1 MRPKNKKDMILLI
14 VCLLINSL
22 IGVIFKYFNKYE
34 INNAQAITTNY
45 FVCLFTGSLVLG
57 RFALPPNIMEKDW
70 FWVAVLLGLLFVV
83 TFNLMAM
90 TVQHFGVGVATIFQ
104 KMSLIAPAL
113 LAVFYYGESA
123 PTTKISGIVLAVL
136 AIVLLS
142 YKKSKSG
149 GSSHHGWV
157 VFLPMTIFLG
167 SCVVDSCLFLVEKE
181 KWAPNGDIEF
191 VSALFFF
198 GGVFGLINL
207 FISYLKGK
215 FTFQLKNVYGGIF
228 LGIPNF
234 FSIYLLLLLLAKGW
248 DGSVVFPV
256 NNVGVLV
263 MAAIFGYF
271 LFGERWTKMTVAGFF
286 LACTSIVLI
295 AL

>member
-1 MRPKNKKDMILLI
+1 MILLI
-14 VCLLINSL
+14 VCILINSL
-22 IGVIFKYFNKYE
+22 IGVIFKYFNKFE

-45 FVCLFTGSLVLG
+45 FVCLLTGSLVLG
-57 RFALPPNIMEKDW
+57 RFALPSDIMQKDW
-70 FWVAVLLGLLFVV
+70 FWVAVLLGLLFVI
-83 TFNLMAM
+83 TFNLMAK

-113 LAVFYYGESA
+113 LAVFYYGEAA
-123 PTTKISGIVLAVL
+123 PITKIFGIVLAVL
-136 AIVLLS
+136 SIVLLS
-142 YKKSKSG
+142 YKKNKSD
-149 GSSHHGWV
+149 SPSHHGWV

-181 KWAPNGDIEF
+181 SWAPNGDIEF

-207 FISYLKGK
+207 IISSFNGK
-215 FTFQLKNVYGGIF
+215 FLFQIKNVVGGF
-228 LGIPNF
+228 VLGIPNF

-256 NNVGVLV
+256 NNVGVLI
-263 MAAIFGYF
+263 MAAIFGYV
-271 LFGERWTKMTVAGFF
+271 LFKERWTKMTVAGFL

-295 AL
+295 AI